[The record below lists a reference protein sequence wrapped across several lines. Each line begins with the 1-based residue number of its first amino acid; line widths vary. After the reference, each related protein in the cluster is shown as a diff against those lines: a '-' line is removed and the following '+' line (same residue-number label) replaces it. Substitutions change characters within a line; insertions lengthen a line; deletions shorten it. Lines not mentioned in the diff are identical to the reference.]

1 MLAPVRFAFLQA
13 LQSFVAVSRSDVV
26 AARWS
31 DPTVVPPYLVGELV
45 GHILSTA
52 AATERY
58 LDAEPPTE
66 APVPAALYY
75 VGALPQ
81 QDAVEVHAGIRARG
95 AKLSEQGPVA
105 LAVEA
110 AALHERLSARLE
122 SEPAERVVEV
132 MGGTVLT
139 LDGYLET
146 RIVELVVH
154 LDDLATT
161 LGHDF
166 ELPDDAVAIAVSY
179 LVDICRGRNGDVAV
193 LRALARQERGDVS
206 VLRAL

>member
-1 MLAPVRFAFLQA
+1 MVGPVRSVFLEA
-13 LQSFVAVSRSDVV
+13 LQSFVDVSGSDVV

-58 LDAEPPTE
+58 LDAELPTE
-66 APVPAALYY
+66 PPVPAAGYY

-81 QDAVEVHAGIRARG
+81 QDAADVHAGIRGRG
-95 AKLSEQGPVA
+95 AKLSERGSAA
-105 LAVEA
+105 LTVEA
-110 AALHERLSARLE
+110 ATLHERLSARLE

-139 LDGYLET
+139 LDGYLRT

-154 LDDLATT
+154 LDDLAAS
-161 LGHDF
+161 LGADF
-166 ELPDDAVAIAVSY
+166 ELADDAVAIAVSY
-179 LVDICRGRNGDVAV
+179 LVDICRARNGDLAV
-193 LRALARQERGDVS
+193 LRALARQERGDIS

>member
-1 MLAPVRFAFLQA
+1 MLAPVRLAFLEA
-13 LQSFVAVSRSDVV
+13 LQSFVAASRSDVV
-26 AARWS
+26 VARWS

-45 GHILSTA
+45 GHIFSTA
-52 AATERY
+52 SATERY

-66 APVPAALYY
+66 PPVPAGLYY
-75 VGALPQ
+75 VGALPL

-95 AKLSEQGPVA
+95 AKLSERGAAA

-110 AALHERLSARLE
+110 AALHERLRARLE

-154 LDDLATT
+154 LDDLAAT
-161 LGHDF
+161 LGEDF
-166 ELPDDAVAIAVSY
+166 ELPDDAVAIAITY
-179 LVDICRGRNGDVAV
+179 LVDICRGRNGDLAV
-193 LRALARQERGDVS
+193 LRALARQERGDVN